1 MKLNFINDFKNL
13 QNVTLFL
20 SHYAQ
25 SPLFMKKT
33 LSKIKGKKKKK
44 RFRNTRHSI
53 YEIIQQELLKNRSKR
68 LTKHSRKT

>member
-44 RFRNTRHSI
+44 GSETPDIQYTRLFNKN
-53 YEIIQQELLKNRSKR
+53 YLKTDLKG
-68 LTKHSRKT
+68 